1 MSVRGYIQTLLNA
14 LPFGTRQPVQQA
26 FDALYTERSG
36 VTAGT
41 YGSSTAIPV
50 LTIDARG
57 RVTAASESTFSGGT
71 GVHVASKIYG
81 SPETAI
87 TFKAS
92 GGTVTLT
99 LTSLGNNAGRISA
112 QWDRGA
118 GAKPSLYKWRGTVKA
133 AAALVVGVQLELYF
147 ATSDGTDVDGNQGT
161 SDAAFSASD
170 KRRNLQYVGSIVG
183 DSTSNG
189 ELQKGS
195 GLVEI
200 RDRYVSLVVWNTLG
214 QALTGTATDHY
225 FSLTPV
231 PDEIQ

>member
-1 MSVRGYIQTLLNA
+1 MAN
-14 LPFGTRQPVQQA
+14 
-26 FDALYTERSG
+26 
-36 VTAGT
+36 
-41 YGSSTAIPV
+41 
-50 LTIDARG
+50 
-57 RVTAASESTFSGGT
+57 
-71 GVHVASKIYG
+71 KIYG
-81 SPETAI
+81 SPESAI

-99 LTSLGNNAGRISA
+99 LTSLANGAGRISA
-112 QWDRGA
+112 QWDRGS
-118 GAKPSLYKWRGTVKA
+118 GAKPSLYKWRGVVKA
-133 AAALVVGVQLELYF
+133 AAALAVGVPLEVYL
-147 ATSDGTDVDGNQGT
+147 ATGDGTDIDGNQST

-170 KRRNLQYVGSIVG
+170 KRRNLQYVGSILA

-200 RDRYVSLVVWNTLG
+200 RDRYVSLVIWNAFG
-214 QALTGTATDHY
+214 QALTGTAADHY